1 MDEVMTLYELLTF
14 KYVMLF
20 MSAGVHLHKP
30 RRQKNLLRE
39 NIILREKLKG

>member
-20 MSAGVHLHKP
+20 MFISTNQGDK
-30 RRQKNLLRE
+30 R
-39 NIILREKLKG
+39 ICYEKT